1 MEWGLVSW
9 MKIVSHLK
17 NIVIDYFFSFTGSF
31 LSGLFRTV
39 VPIVKKGSIALGQE
53 LLKTGV
59 GAAEDIW
66 KTGDLKYTQKKR
78 GKEFIN
84 NVSNRLADHMFG
96 SGYTPNLITTLSQS
110 KRSTRRRKSGKV
122 IKRKTKKRKT
132 IKKKKGGRKATKK
145 NKTVKKKKN
154 RRTKQDILDIFS

>member
-1 MEWGLVSW
+1 M
-9 MKIVSHLK
+9 
-17 NIVIDYFFSFTGSF
+17 
-31 LSGLFRTV
+31 SGLFRTV

-96 SGYTPNLITTLSQS
+96 GGYKPNFITKLSQS
-110 KRSTRRRKSGKV
+110 KRSNRRRKSGKV
-122 IKRKTKKRKT
+122 TKRKTKKRKT
-132 IKKKKGGRKATKK
+132 IKKKKSGKRAAKK
-145 NKTVKKKKN
+145 KTSVKKKKI